1 MSYPSIVL
9 TQSIVLQLRHAGV
22 QQVVLSPGSR
32 NAPLMAGFSQDH
44 EFQCFS
50 LVDERSAA
58 FFALGLIQASKA
70 PVAIVCTSG
79 SAMLNYFP
87 AVSEAYYSDLP
98 LIVISADR
106 PRHLIDIGDGQTIQ
120 QEGVY
125 GNHIVHSFNCLEGE
139 EHLLVNQEAILVLLT
154 KCVQEQGPVH
164 LNVPLAEPLYD
175 LVEAPYRLPA
185 SLAQPIP
192 QRELPALDLNR
203 LEQGWQ
209 KAQRILILVGVME
222 PNALEADLLDDL
234 LEDPRVLLMSETTS
248 NLHHHKA
255 IWGIDHLI
263 TGLNPEQRA
272 ALRPDL
278 LITLGGMIVSKR
290 IKAFLRKYQPE
301 EHLHI
306 DPKKAYDTYFCLTQ
320 HIQAEPR
327 VVFRTINKAPGK
339 GQYQETWLALRD
351 LRYQRQQ
358 DCMRSIPYSDLYVYQ
373 TLLNQLPKDRV
384 LQLANSTAIR
394 YTQLFPIDSS
404 LKVYC
409 NRGTSGI
416 DGSTSTAVGHAVNAA
431 QPTVLITGDLSFFY
445 DSNALWN
452 DHVPVDFRIILV
464 NNSGGGIFRILPGA
478 RKMEHFETF
487 FETKHGRNA
496 RQLVESFG
504 WEYRAA
510 SNPEELQKGLDGFF
524 QGPTPALLE
533 VFTPSE
539 QNDSALMDY
548 FKKLL

>member
-22 QQVVLSPGSR
+22 KQVVLSPGSR
-32 NAPLMAGFSQDH
+32 NAPLMVGFSQDPAF
-44 EFQCFS
+44 ECFS
-50 LVDERSAA
+50 VVDERSAA
-58 FFALGLIQASKA
+58 FFALGLIQASNA
-70 PVAIVCTSG
+70 PVAVVCTSG
-79 SAMLNYFP
+79 SALLNYFP

-125 GNHIVHSFNCLEGE
+125 GKHIIHSYNCLEGE
-139 EHLLVNQEAILVLLT
+139 DQLQANQEGIRDLLT
-154 KCVQEQGPVH
+154 KCIQEQGPVH

-175 LVEAPYRLPA
+175 LVEEPYRLPA
-185 SLAQPIP
+185 PLAEPIP
-192 QRELPALDLNR
+192 QRELPSLDLNM
-203 LEQGWQ
+203 LEQGWI
-209 KAQRILILVGVME
+209 KAKRILILVGVME
-222 PNALEADLLDDL
+222 PNALESGLLEDLLQ
-234 LEDPRVLLMSETTS
+234 DPRVLVMSETTS
-248 NLHHHKA
+248 NIHHPKV

-263 TGLNPEQRA
+263 TGLNPEERA

-278 LITLGGMIVSKR
+278 LISLGGMIVSKR

-301 EHLHI
+301 QHLHI
-306 DPKKAYDTYFCLTQ
+306 DPKKAYDTYFCLAQ
-320 HIQAEPR
+320 HIQATPKD
-327 VVFRTINKAPGK
+327 VFQTMNKVLGQ
-339 GQYQETWLALRD
+339 GQYQETWLTLREQ
-351 LRYQRQQ
+351 RYQRQRVFMQ
-358 DCMRSIPYSDLYVYQ
+358 SVPYSDLYVYRK
-373 TLLNQLPKDRV
+373 LLQQLPKDSV
-384 LQLANSTAIR
+384 VQLANSTAIR

-452 DHVPVDFRIILV
+452 DHVPADFRIILV

-510 SNPEELQKGLDGFF
+510 SNPKELQKGLDGFF
-524 QGPTPALLE
+524 QGSTPALLE

>member
-22 QQVVLSPGSR
+22 KQVVLSPGSR
-32 NAPLMAGFSQDH
+32 NAPLMVGFSQDPAF
-44 EFQCFS
+44 ECFS
-50 LVDERSAA
+50 VVDERSAA
-58 FFALGLIQASKA
+58 FFALGLIQASNA
-70 PVAIVCTSG
+70 PVAVVCTSG
-79 SAMLNYFP
+79 SALLNYFP

-125 GNHIVHSFNCLEGE
+125 GKHIVHSYNCLEGE
-139 EHLLVNQEAILVLLT
+139 EQLQANQEGIRELMT

-175 LVEAPYRLPA
+175 LVEEPYGLPA
-185 SLAQPIP
+185 PLAEPIP
-192 QRELPALDLNR
+192 QRKLPSLDLNM
-203 LEQGWQ
+203 LEQGWK
-209 KAQRILILVGVME
+209 KAKRILILVGVME
-222 PNALEADLLDDL
+222 PNALESGLLEDLLQ
-234 LEDPRVLLMSETTS
+234 DPRVLVMSETTS
-248 NLHHHKA
+248 NIHHPKV

-263 TGLNPEQRA
+263 TGLNPEERA

-278 LITLGGMIVSKR
+278 LISLGGMIVSKR

-301 EHLHI
+301 QHLHI

-320 HIQAEPR
+320 HIQATPKD
-327 VVFRTINKAPGK
+327 VFQIMNKAPGQ
-339 GQYQETWLALRD
+339 GQYQETWLALREQ
-351 LRYQRQQ
+351 RYQRQQ
-358 DCMRSIPYSDLYVYQ
+358 VFMQSVPYSDLYVYR
-373 TLLNQLPKDRV
+373 TLLDRLPKDSV
-384 LQLANSTAIR
+384 VQLANSTAIR

-452 DHVPVDFRIILV
+452 DHVPADFRIILV

-510 SNPEELQKGLDGFF
+510 SNPKELQKGLDGFF
-524 QGPTPALLE
+524 QGSTPALLE